1 MKKTTLT
8 ISLAILL
15 ILIAGCVQTPEY
27 IEKGT
32 IVNTQETP
40 EPNIEDVSAEPEQEE
55 DTMAKKTTIVME
67 TSKGTIELALN
78 GRDAP
83 VTVENFLRYVAEG
96 HYDGTVFHRVI
107 DGFMIQGGG
116 FTTDGKQKGTHSPI
130 KLESQNGL
138 LNKRGSIAMAR
149 TNVPDSATNQ
159 FFINVAD
166 NRMLDYAPGND
177 GYAVFGKVVSGMEV
191 VDAIKAVETTTKNS
205 MDDWPVEDVLIE
217 KVYVKG

>member
-1 MKKTTLT
+1 
-8 ISLAILL
+8 
-15 ILIAGCVQTPEY
+15 
-27 IEKGT
+27 
-32 IVNTQETP
+32 
-40 EPNIEDVSAEPEQEE
+40 
-55 DTMAKKTTIVME
+55 MAKKTMIVME

-83 VTVENFLRYVAEG
+83 VTVENFLRYVAES

-107 DGFMIQGGG
+107 GSFMIQGGG
-116 FTTDGKQKGTHSPI
+116 FTPDGVQKKTYEPI
-130 KLESQNGL
+130 RLESQNGL

-149 TNVPDSATNQ
+149 TNVPDSATSQ
-159 FFINVAD
+159 FFINVVD

-191 VDAIKAVETTTKNS
+191 VDAIKAVDTTTKNG
-205 MDDWPVEDVLIE
+205 MDDWPVEDVVIE